1 MGAGAEVVI
10 IGGGIIGTSVAYH
23 LALRGCTDVI
33 LLEREFIG
41 YGATGRSAGMIMH
54 QTGLE
59 PTTPLAQL
67 SIRAYRALNGQSGPG
82 SIGLHQTGSILFATD
97 DEAAERLRA
106 QIQMQNR
113 LGIETGMLT
122 GAELREA
129 LPSFVKSDHILVASY
144 CADDG
149 YIDPYLASLEFA
161 DQARDKGVQTRL
173 HKGALRIVSD
183 GDRITGVQTED
194 GLIETRVVV
203 NAAGSLAREVAAWVG
218 INLPIEHHVRNIAVF
233 TPRRLVEQFPIVE
246 DIVTE
251 FYFRPDGP
259 NVLVGVGPETV
270 VDDPPKTLAPDY
282 DHRHDEALFDFLS
295 ERAPELTEV
304 PWRGGWAGV
313 RALTPDRLPI
323 LGPVDDIHGL
333 FNCCGFSGFGITLAP
348 VIGRVTADL
357 VIDGATKEIDIE
369 PFLLRRF
376 PAA

>member
-1 MGAGAEVVI
+1 MGVGPEVVI

-23 LALRGCTDVI
+23 LALRGCTDII

-41 YGATGRSAGMIMH
+41 CGATGRSAGMIMH

-59 PTTPLAQL
+59 ATTRLAQL
-67 SIRAYRALNGQSGPG
+67 SIEAYHALNAQSELG
-82 SIGLHQTGSILFATD
+82 IGLHRTGSILFATD

-113 LGIETGMLT
+113 LGIQTGLLT
-122 GAELREA
+122 GAQLREG
-129 LPSFVKSDHILVASY
+129 LPSFVNNDGILVASH
-144 CADDG
+144 CADDC

-161 DQARDKGVQTRL
+161 DQARNKGVQIRL
-173 HKGALRIVSD
+173 HKGALEILRD
-183 GDRITGVQTED
+183 GDGIRGVQTED
-194 GLIETRVVV
+194 GLIETCVVV

-218 INLPIEHHVRNIAVF
+218 IALPIEHHVRNIAVF

-246 DIVTE
+246 DTVTE

-259 NVLVGVGPETV
+259 NVIVGVGPETA

-282 DHRHDEALFDFLS
+282 DHMHDEALFVFLS

-313 RALTPDRLPI
+313 RALTRDQLPI
-323 LGPVDDIHGL
+323 LGPVDDLHGL

-348 VIGRVTADL
+348 IAGRVTADL
-357 VIDGATKEIDIE
+357 VIDGTTKEIDIE

-376 PAA
+376 AGA